1 MVLHRQLCGR
11 VGSRPVYSKQA
22 PAFTRRGFCFLRYIL
37 ATMRRLL
44 LFLAAAAACFAQT
57 SPLEELIDAARGGPS
72 APGLKD
78 RITSTL
84 SARGGTAVWGQDYL
98 FVADSPAPVTIS
110 IDQQPA
116 GPMSQIPGTNFWM
129 LLTKMRTGVTHS
141 YQYYAS
147 GKPLGARG
155 DAVGYNP
162 DSYEKPGV
170 ARGKVSE
177 KHTITSRIYDG
188 MKADYWVY
196 ASPGVDPN
204 VPAALMVWQDG
215 QGLVGEYSRMRLFTV
230 TENLVHQKLIPPM
243 VHVMIAPGQSAEG
256 KAMRSI
262 EYDTMSDRY
271 AKFLMEEVLPEVE
284 RTYKLRPD
292 AYSRAIAGE
301 SSGGICAFNVAW
313 LMPDHFSRVHSA
325 VGSFTSIQWHPEEK
339 LDGGNV
345 FPFMVRKQ
353 PKRNIRVWMSDGS
366 DDLEN
371 NHGSW
376 PMQNI
381 QMANSLKFRA
391 YDFHFRFGTAAH
403 GGAQASLDLPESL
416 TWLWRGYDAAKTSQE
431 YQMDPAELEKPFFR
445 VTISNR
451 DAW

>member
-44 LFLAAAAACFAQT
+44 LFLVAAAACFAQT

-78 RITSTL
+78 SITTTL

-116 GPMSQIPGTNFWM
+116 EPMVQIPGSSFWM

-204 VPAALMVWQDG
+204 MPAALMVWQDG

-284 RTYKLRPD
+284 KTYKLRPD

-416 TWLWRGYDAAKTSQE
+416 TWLWRGYDPAKTSQE